1 MIYALTTVLIA
12 EETEFVTSD
21 SPSMLAV
28 QMTSGSSMR
37 ALECSFRG
45 WEGPYVVLTG
55 GYLEM
60 DKCDFKGR

>member
-12 EETEFVTSD
+12 EEAQFVTSE

-28 QMTSGSSMR
+28 QMTAGSSMR
-37 ALECSFRG
+37 ALGCSFRG

-55 GYLEM
+55 GYVEM